1 MGYTSKYKG
10 AEIDALLDKVEA
22 LPEGGNGG
30 GVPIVSSEEERD
42 ALNLPV
48 GSLVSVV
55 KEESVTSIRYLYQPI
70 ESDFSEAGLNL
81 SKCSIVNQL
90 MFSTPPKDVIS
101 RDDIYFTLITSGY
114 YSEVGGKVVT
124 IDLSYNEIILS
135 DKGDRTTWPLF
146 VLDNDSQ
153 ISGINQEAVSKINEN
168 LAKDTFYYVGYN
180 PNSAEVIEDNV
191 FDALDK
197 IVKVEGQ
204 PTCDTYRKTFN
215 GYAIVNQPDI
225 YTSESEASGS
235 TVLGGLAVVNSETIS
250 FKLASELALVPNA
263 PLRSVHYMWPDKLDL
278 SSASGTVSVVVG
290 SQAEN
295 LVIVFGCE
303 LASKTVMFSIND
315 TDYELATFN
324 ESGSVSHNYENIG
337 IVTEYFNNR
346 TTDMQFFH
354 GTGYNLIDQLFQI
367 GVFENQTNLYVKGK
381 DAFKKVVYEDALSL
395 AITEG
400 FKPNYPNG
408 DKNDNPLYGVIAP
421 ANEYTYVN
429 VNKAS
434 SFSVVLGSI
443 QRPDFVAEYVIEF
456 DITAS
461 ADISFPSTITWA
473 NGVSPTF
480 EKDTKVVVSILNNLA
495 VFAVFPK

>member
-1 MGYTSKYKG
+1 MEYKSKFK
-10 AEIDALLDKVEA
+10 AEKIDELLDKVNQ
-22 LPEGGNGG
+22 GGNGG

-55 KEESVTSIRYLYQPI
+55 KEGTETSLRNLYQPQTVDDIII
-70 ESDFSEAGLNL
+70 EKLSPITSLKFKLPHKDYYPEFAAFDCIAKDFS
-81 SKCSIVNQL
+81 
-90 MFSTPPKDVIS
+90 
-101 RDDIYFTLITSGY
+101 
-114 YSEVGGKVVT
+114 
-124 IDLSYNEIILS
+124 
-135 DKGDRTTWPLF
+135 
-146 VLDNDSQ
+146 LDNMNNGPALSFSATDGNVMYIANGNQELWS
-153 ISGINQEAVSKINEN
+153 ILIKNENNEVIGINHETVTRVNN
-168 LAKDTFYYVGYN
+168 LLASAEWYYVGQALWDTFL
-180 PNSAEVIEDNV
+180 SESE
-191 FDALDK
+191 FDELDK
-197 IVKVEGQ
+197 WVKVGDEAVCQ
-204 PTCDTYRKTFN
+204 TYRKIFN

-235 TVLGGLAVVNSETIS
+235 TVLGGLAVVNSETMS

-278 SSASGTVSVVVG
+278 SSASGTVSVAVG

-295 LVIVFGCE
+295 LVIVFGCA
-303 LASKTVMFSIND
+303 LASKTVIFSIND

-346 TTDMQFFH
+346 TTDMQFLH

-367 GVFENQTNLYVKGK
+367 GVIENQTNLYVKGK

-395 AITEG
+395 AITKG